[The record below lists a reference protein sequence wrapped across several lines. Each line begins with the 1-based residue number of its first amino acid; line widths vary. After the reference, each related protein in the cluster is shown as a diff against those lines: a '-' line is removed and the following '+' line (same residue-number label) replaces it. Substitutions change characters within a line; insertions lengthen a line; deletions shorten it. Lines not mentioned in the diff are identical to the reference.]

1 MYALHATLT
10 LTGCFGRPYD
20 LAGSFRGKRLKKS
33 HPGGNRAGDDVRTG
47 VQGLAENRKFERALS
62 RLRCWCEGENVTVYA
77 RIGNLSEGGLFLRT
91 STPLERGSRT
101 VVRFG
106 DENIEATAQVV
117 WARSS
122 EGAEGPPGMGLMF
135 VDIDDIRLQQI
146 RQLVQGELTQSAAK
160 KNGS

>member
-1 MYALHATLT
+1 MI
-10 LTGCFGRPYD
+10 D
-20 LAGSFRGKRLKKS
+20 L
-33 HPGGNRAGDDVRTG
+33 RTG
-47 VQGLAENRKFERALS
+47 GQGLGEDNRKFGRVPS

-106 DENIEATAQVV
+106 DTNIEATAQVV
-117 WARSS
+117 WARSN

-135 VDIDDIRLQQI
+135 VDIDDNRLQQI
-146 RQLVQGELTQSAAK
+146 RRLVEVEQSAAK
-160 KNGS
+160 NGKNGS